1 MKNGKWKNREGE
13 KREYMK
19 NMKENSTKKE
29 KSYRI
34 GKKENVEEKK

>member
-1 MKNGKWKNREGE
+1 MENGKIE
-13 KREYMK
+13 KEKKENIWK